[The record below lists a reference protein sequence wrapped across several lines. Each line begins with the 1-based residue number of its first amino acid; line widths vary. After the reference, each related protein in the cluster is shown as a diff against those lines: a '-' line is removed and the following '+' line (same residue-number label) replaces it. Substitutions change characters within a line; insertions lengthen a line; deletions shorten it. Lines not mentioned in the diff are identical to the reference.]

1 MNPYEE
7 NELNRMRLDPENYK
21 WGVFYYCPR
30 DPRVILPKRNVAMGF
45 TLNFAR
51 PGAWVVLAGIFTFAA
66 VMAILGPM
74 LS

>member
-1 MNPYEE
+1 
-7 NELNRMRLDPENYK
+7 
-21 WGVFYYCPR
+21 
-30 DPRVILPKRNVAMGF
+30 VILPKRTVAMGF